1 MLKTI
6 LFPLIIVMIA
16 SCSFFKHKDSGKN
29 PVAKAFDNILY
40 QSDIKDLVP
49 KGSSKNDSIKIVKSY
64 IDSWIKKELVLSK
77 ANQNLGDEAKD
88 VEKQLENY
96 KNSLIIYAYEK
107 ELVRQKLDTIVKD
120 AEIEKYYNEHI
131 GNFELKDNIIKVL
144 YLKLAKNSP
153 KLLNVR
159 QWYKSTKPNDR
170 KLLEDYCH
178 QYAVN
183 YYLDDNS
190 WLLFDDLLKEI
201 PIRTYDKE
209 QFLKNNRFIE
219 VEDSTNLYLVNI
231 SGFMIKES
239 TSPLSFEKD
248 NIKSIIVNK
257 RKLMLIEGME
267 KKVYDEA
274 LKNNDFKIY

>member
-1 MLKTI
+1 
-6 LFPLIIVMIA
+6 MIA
-16 SCSFFKHKDSGKN
+16 SCSFFKHKDSGKT

-88 VEKQLENY
+88 VEKQLEDY

-107 ELVRQKLDTIVKD
+107 ELVRQKIDTIVKD

-153 KLLNVR
+153 KLFNVR

>member
-6 LFPLIIVMIA
+6 LFPLIIIMIA
-16 SCSFFKHKDSGKN
+16 SCSFFKHKDSGKT

-88 VEKQLENY
+88 VEKQLEDY

-107 ELVRQKLDTIVKD
+107 ELVRQKIDTIVKD

-153 KLLNVR
+153 KLFNVR